1 MPLYFLHAGQ
11 TGNPVNLY
19 ANYFKVESSPDW
31 QMYQYHVDF
40 NPPID
45 SRKMRKGML
54 YDHAQK
60 LFKAHLFDG
69 MMLFTNSKLDEVCHL
84 FVFFFF
90 WYGFVRKHPFLQSAS
105 SDLISNRHL
114 FLSCAIS
121 HTSPLFTPI
130 LSKSLSMF
138 FIHVN
143 LRAPLAILSGLS
155 YSPID
160 ILIGVA
166 SFCVRFE

>member
-1 MPLYFLHAGQ
+1 MLLYFLHAGQ

-84 FVFFFF
+84 FVLDFR
-90 WYGFVRKHPFLQSAS
+90 VMSAKQSPK
-105 SDLISNRHL
+105 LNRG
-114 FLSCAIS
+114 IK
-121 HTSPLFTPI
+121 PLV
-130 LSKSLSMF
+130 MQMM
-138 FIHVN
+138 
-143 LRAPLAILSGLS
+143 
-155 YSPID
+155 
-160 ILIGVA
+160 
-166 SFCVRFE
+166 

>member
-1 MPLYFLHAGQ
+1 MQYPLDATLHTVIDDMLSGCFFHFMPLYFLHAGQ

-84 FVFFFF
+84 L
-90 WYGFVRKHPFLQSAS
+90 GL
-105 SDLISNRHL
+105 DLSNV
-114 FLSCAIS
+114 CKTKPKI
-121 HTSPLFTPI
+121 
-130 LSKSLSMF
+130 
-138 FIHVN
+138 V
-143 LRAPLAILSGLS
+143 
-155 YSPID
+155 
-160 ILIGVA
+160 
-166 SFCVRFE
+166 

>member
-69 MMLFTNSKLDEVCHL
+69 MMLFTNSKLDEVCRL
-84 FVFFFF
+84 LV
-90 WYGFVRKHPFLQSAS
+90 L
-105 SDLISNRHL
+105 DLSNV
-114 FLSCAIS
+114 CK
-121 HTSPLFTPI
+121 TKPKT
-130 LSKSLSMF
+130 
-138 FIHVN
+138 V
-143 LRAPLAILSGLS
+143 
-155 YSPID
+155 
-160 ILIGVA
+160 
-166 SFCVRFE
+166 

>member
-1 MPLYFLHAGQ
+1 M
-11 TGNPVNLY
+11 NLY

-84 FVFFFF
+84 FVLDLSNVCKTKPKTEQRNKTFSKANDVGC
-90 WYGFVRKHPFLQSAS
+90 YLSVLSISAHL
-105 SDLISNRHL
+105 DNRTTKQ
-114 FLSCAIS
+114 A
-121 HTSPLFTPI
+121 
-130 LSKSLSMF
+130 LSM
-138 FIHVN
+138 HT
-143 LRAPLAILSGLS
+143 LSEMTYDRLAN
-155 YSPID
+155 
-160 ILIGVA
+160 
-166 SFCVRFE
+166 